1 VSIDHQFVPDL
12 ASLAPEVPADAILS
26 RTFHEDERLKVIL
39 FAFAPGQELSEH
51 TASEPAILHF
61 LAGEAALTLGDD
73 RRQAGPGTW
82 AYMPARLKHSIRA
95 NTRVLMLL
103 LLYKA

>member
-12 ASLAPEVPADAILS
+12 AALVPEVPADAILS

-61 LAGEAALTLGDD
+61 LAGEAALTLGKDEH
-73 RRQAGPGTW
+73 QAHAGTW
-82 AYMPARLKHSIRA
+82 AYMPARLPHGVRA

-103 LLYKA
+103 TLYKA